1 MQTISL
7 HRVKSVEL
15 TETNAVGS
23 SSGLFWRRKLTVTD
37 DKGNITQITLFADTE
52 EPLEIEETTS

>member
-15 TETNAVGS
+15 TETNAVPS
-23 SSGLFWRRKLTVTD
+23 SSGIFWRRKLTVTD